1 MLLSGCVPLFEGIF
15 FDTEKS
21 GLTNGFRTLVG
32 LQGKDLKIAGAVL
45 YPKKLE
51 KLSKPSHLDRRSNG
65 FSDERLHLVHNTL

>member
-1 MLLSGCVPLFEGIF
+1 LSGGVPLFEGIF
-15 FDTEKS
+15 FDTENN
-21 GLTNGFRTLVG
+21 GLTNGFRILLG

-51 KLSKPSHLDRRSNG
+51 KLSKPSLLDRRSNG

>member
-1 MLLSGCVPLFEGIF
+1 VLLSGSAQLFEVIF
-15 FDTEKS
+15 FDAEKNW
-21 GLTNGFRTLVG
+21 LTNGFRTLVG
-32 LQGKDLKIAGAVL
+32 LQGKDLKTAGAVL

>member
-1 MLLSGCVPLFEGIF
+1 VLLSGGVPLFEVIF

-32 LQGKDLKIAGAVL
+32 FQGKDLKIVGAVL
-45 YPKKLE
+45 CPKKLE
-51 KLSKPSHLDRRSNG
+51 KLSKPSYLNRRSDG